1 MPRGGGA
8 HPASAGKLQKKQH
21 IQKYRQVH
29 TTFVWKVKSNTELSF
44 RFNGCSSYSP
54 VIFFG
59 GKVLMMALSTSMKAG
74 PIDLEHHVFHG
85 MLCMVEVQSGSRGR
99 TLCPSSC
106 SRKECPT
113 FSFLDVVSVWWY
125 LPDACVIQ
133 L

>member
-8 HPASAGKLQKKQH
+8 HPAIAGKLQKKQH
-21 IQKYRQVH
+21 VQKYRQVH

-44 RFNGCSSYSP
+44 GFNGFSSYSP

-74 PIDLEHHVFHG
+74 PISPWSIGPFSMGNAAVYY
-85 MLCMVEVQSGSRGR
+85 VEVQSGSRGR

-113 FSFLDVVSVWWY
+113 FSFLDVWGGVW
-125 LPDACVIQ
+125 
-133 L
+133 